1 MRVWKTCLSGFALAL
16 SPLALANLKPPL
28 SLPSAQVM
36 PKGVRNVNLKG
47 IIAEGTAKYNN
58 FGQRQVLA
66 DPFFTSLD
74 FATIKANT
82 LDGLD
87 LASIQSKMD
96 KLGVS
101 DLDSFGFTMGM
112 VNVKAHVTVPVLAYG
127 LTERITLAVAVPIA
141 QSSLGVNTGVVQQ
154 NQALYQ
160 AFRSELQASGVSVKL
175 QDLDQ
180 KLGDPVNY
188 KIADYNYQPLQNEN
202 STKLGD
208 IKLVAK
214 YKTFESDNNVITLTT
229 DFTLPTGRQQDVDK
243 VIDLGGGDGQLDWGL
258 AVNHDFRLNEQWTIS
273 SELGHTIQFADT
285 LAKRIP
291 ERYDSSLSPDKDE
304 NTRRNLG
311 NMMIAHTAMRWRHRG
326 MSAGLSYALQYKQK
340 DQFSGDQYPELRY
353 RWLEQSTVQNMQTV
367 SASVGFDTIS
377 LYRQGKFPAPMAVGL
392 GHSRVLSGK
401 NVVVDPMTT
410 LDLALFF

>member
-1 MRVWKTCLSGFALAL
+1 MREWKCGLCALAL
-16 SPLALANLKPPL
+16 IFSPLGLASLTPPL

-47 IIAEGTAKYNN
+47 IIAQGTAKYNN
-58 FGQRQVLA
+58 WGQREVLA

-74 FATIKANT
+74 FATIKEGT
-82 LDGLD
+82 LDPLD

-101 DLDSFGFTMGM
+101 DQDSFGSTMGM

-127 LTERITLAVAVPIA
+127 LTENITVAIAVPIA
-141 QSSLGVNTGVVQQ
+141 QSSLAVNTGVVQQ
-154 NQALYQ
+154 NRALYQ
-160 AFRSELQASGVSVKL
+160 AFRQELQASGVSVKL
-175 QDLDQ
+175 QELDQ
-180 KLGDPVNY
+180 KLADPVNY

-214 YKTFESDNNVITLTT
+214 YKSFDHNDHVITLTT
-229 DFTLPTGRQQDVDK
+229 NFSLPTAKQEDIDK

-258 AVNHDFRLNEQWTIS
+258 AVNHDFRLNEQWSLS

-285 LAKRIP
+285 LAQRIP

-304 NTRRNLG
+304 NTQRKLG
-311 NMMIAHTAMRWRHRG
+311 NMMIAHTALKWRHQG
-326 MSAGLSYALQYKQK
+326 ISAGLSYALQYKQK
-340 DQFSGDQYPELRY
+340 DSYSGNVFSERRY
-353 RWLEQSTVQNMQTV
+353 RWLEQSTVQNMQTI
-367 SASVGFDTIS
+367 SASIGYDTIT
-377 LYRQGKFPAPMAVGL
+377 LYRQGKFPAPLAVSL

-410 LDLALFF
+410 FDLALFF